1 MDALRRTLQT
11 IQAGLGKLDATQ
23 KLLIGSLAVVLAMTF
38 FLVAQYTGKP
48 AMVDILPGAT
58 AQEVDRAYSVLQ
70 TSGLNAEVVGGTLM
84 VPSEQQVVS
93 IARLEERRAM
103 PSDSRMVLFEN
114 LHEKQSWRHSRQQ
127 NDQLFNI
134 ALQNQLAR
142 YIEQFDDVTSAQ
154 VLVDVPPPNG
164 LGMGSRTPTASV
176 TVFTGSGAP
185 VSQAKVDAIA
195 EMVAGSRAGLETTA
209 VRVVDGST
217 GRSRRPTNPD
227 EAMGSD
233 YLERAGRFET
243 QLRQKLSEQI
253 LGHIPGVQVA
263 VTAQVD
269 NTRVQ
274 SETESYLP
282 EGQGTQNLIKRD
294 TSQTQIQE
302 NRSRAGE
309 TGVRSNQSADINM
322 GGVSGESSEMT
333 DAQSEFQA
341 FAGRTTERV
350 FDPRGMPT
358 RVAVSINIPKSYVES
373 LLVPGD
379 EIGDTDRDEDGGV
392 TEEQLLLKFE
402 ELEPEI
408 RDSVRP
414 HVAAMTSDAGL
425 GVGGVDG
432 QIAVRM
438 VPVRYEVVGAGQNA
452 GFLGGGGGAGGAGGL
467 LAFGPE
473 LLDKAILAVLALV
486 SLGMMLSLV
495 RRAGKRPDLPSAEE
509 IVGIPPALQNTGD
522 LIGEA
527 EETDSALEGFE
538 VDDHSMQRDKMREQ
552 LNNMVAEE
560 PQMAARLLNRWAQS
574 E

>member
-11 IQAGLGKLDATQ
+11 IREGLGRLDATQ

-48 AMVDILPGAT
+48 AMVDILPGAS
-58 AQEVDRAYSVLQ
+58 AQEIDRAYSVLQ
-70 TSGLNAEVVGGTLM
+70 TSGLEAEVVGGTLM
-84 VPSEQQVVS
+84 VPSEQQIVS

-176 TVFTGSGAP
+176 TVFTASGAA

-195 EMVAGSRAGLETTA
+195 EMVAGSRAGLETTS

-233 YLERAGRFET
+233 YMDRASRFES
-243 QLRQKLSEQI
+243 QLRAKLSEQI
-253 LGHIPGVQVA
+253 LGHIPGVQIA

-274 SETESYLP
+274 SETQSYLP

-294 TSQTQIQE
+294 ASVSQIQE

-309 TGVRSNQSADINM
+309 VGVRSNQSADISM
-322 GGVSGESSEMT
+322 GGVSGESNEMT
-333 DAQSEFQA
+333 DAESEFQA

-350 FDPRGMPT
+350 IDPRGMPT
-358 RVAVSINIPKSYVES
+358 RVAVSINVPKSYVES

-379 EIGDTDRDEDGGV
+379 EVGDTDRDEDGGI

-438 VPVRYEVVGAGQNA
+438 VPVRYEVVSQGQNA
-452 GFLGGGGGAGGAGGL
+452 GFLGGAGGGGL
-467 LAFGPE
+467 VAFGPE
-473 LLDKAILAVLALV
+473 LLDKALVAVLALV

-495 RRAGKRPDLPSAEE
+495 RRAGKRPELPSAEE
-509 IVGIPPALQNTGD
+509 IVGIPPALQNVGD

-538 VDDHSMQRDKMREQ
+538 VDDDSMQRDKMREQ

-560 PQMAARLLNRWAQS
+560 PQMAARLLNRWAQAD
-574 E
+574 